1 MSSNVPAS
9 SRSVFISS
17 PYSSLAIPMAATT
30 ATTTRVSWPSTPPLP
45 APVPLTDPNRS
56 SINPPQTMSNTH
68 FNSRYPSI
76 PVPEYQWEDEL
87 VVDLLAI
94 PPRLNFLGKFS
105 TISDPKVNNLMRATM
120 FADRVRIKGLPIL
133 CVIHIFFLLILL
145 SRSFL
150 SLSTTTSHLFALL
163 FSSLL
168 FLNFAWA

>member
-9 SRSVFISS
+9 SRSVFRSS

-120 FADRVRIKGLPIL
+120 FADRVRIQGLPIL
-133 CVIHIFFLLILL
+133 CVIHIFF
-145 SRSFL
+145 FAY
-150 SLSTTTSHLFALL
+150 FALAFVFIPVNNDL
-163 FSSLL
+163 SSFCSSLL
-168 FLNFAWA
+168 FSFLSKFRLG